1 MAVIWT
7 KKSKGVIVLDI
18 ETNPFTCGWLAP
30 EPGKTY
36 LDYPLDIRVA
46 VVYSYD
52 DDTYHTFGPDQQTEF
67 FEMVNSAKRVVSYNG
82 EGFDFL
88 VMKALGFDGEIS
100 DSVDLCHRIKEYTG
114 SKHYTSLDSIA
125 KKHFGRRKQTKGR
138 DMVNLDYEK
147 LSAACKVDVEIT
159 KQIYEN
165 RQHWRKNSKQHRA
178 ERRYNNYDPDFSEE
192 EHLVF
197 KALKM
202 SREYTPEWM
211 AWAKNHLR
219 KIIYKD
225 KFIWLPEELRNEILT
240 TLKTRLNNTVSEY
253 TQWQIEKSEI
263 YIQSYREYQPR
274 LDALKRK
281 GPRDEWWQMYCQRK
295 GWCESRIQEL
305 REEKYLPE
313 QLEKFT
319 QMENDR
325 ELIWM
330 LLRNLNSLY
339 YTSPEY
345 VLDIKEQDITLS
357 GIGNPFGGFSGD
369 KTHWGY
375 IHRTPAMQ
383 YAKNLCWHHKQN
395 KRRHRVNYRITDVL
409 EKYPAGK
416 KMMCDYYEQ
425 KSLWELEVMK
435 RNKRYLSMDYI
446 RSYTNRYGVKKRET
460 LKSLTERFLD
470 TFKVKFE
477 AAHLI
482 LDKDIQGY
490 EKTIETLRDWN
501 NNLTFSK
508 HQLEKIRKVWR
519 EVK

>member
-165 RQHWRKNSKQHRA
+165 RQHWKKNSKQYGS
-178 ERRYNNYDPDFSEE
+178 ERRYNNHDPDFSEE

-211 AWAKNHLR
+211 TWAKNHLR
-219 KIIYKD
+219 KVIYKD
-225 KFIWLPEELRNEILT
+225 KFIWLPEELRNEILDG
-240 TLKTRLNNTVSEY
+240 LKIRLNNTV
-253 TQWQIEKSEI
+253 
-263 YIQSYREYQPR
+263 
-274 LDALKRK
+274 
-281 GPRDEWWQMYCQRK
+281 DEWNQCKLDCFKIYLEAHDAYHTEREGATTVDEWKKITPFEERY
-295 GWCESRIQEL
+295 GEL
-305 REEKYLPE
+305 LVQKHSYEEVVRFDEMKD
-313 QLEKFT
+313 
-319 QMENDR
+319 DR

-339 YTSPEY
+339 YISPEY
-345 VLDIKEQDITLS
+345 VIDIREQDITLAHT
-357 GIGNPFGGFSGD
+357 GFGFDFFD
-369 KTHWGY
+369 KTHWSY
-375 IHRTPAMQ
+375 RHRTPIMQ
-383 YAKNLCWHHKQN
+383 YAKNLCWHHKKN
-395 KRRHRVNYRITDVL
+395 KRRHRVNHRITDVL
-409 EKYPAGK
+409 EKYPASK

-425 KSLWELEVMK
+425 ESLMRLEIRK
-435 RNKRYLSMDYI
+435 RNKRYLSQNYI
-446 RSYTNRYGVKKRET
+446 GRYLDDSKRGT
-460 LKSLTERFLD
+460 LKSLTERLLNS
-470 TFKVKFE
+470 FKVKYE
-477 AAHLI
+477 AAHLV
-482 LDKDIQGY
+482 LDKDLQGY
-490 EKTIETLRDWN
+490 EKTIETIRDWN

-508 HQLEKIRKVWR
+508 AQLEKIRKAWR

>member
-138 DMVNLDYEK
+138 DMINLDYEK

-165 RQHWRKNSKQHRA
+165 RQHWRKNSKQHRS
-178 ERRYNNYDPDFSEE
+178 ERRYNNYEPDFSEE

-225 KFIWLPEELRNEILT
+225 KFIWLPEELRNEILDG
-240 TLKTRLNNTVSEY
+240 LKTRLNNTVDEWYQCKLDCFKIYSEAHDAHY
-253 TQWQIEKSEI
+253 TERNGAKTV
-263 YIQSYREYQPR
+263 
-274 LDALKRK
+274 DDLKRIT
-281 GPRDEWWQMYCQRK
+281 PF
-295 GWCESRIQEL
+295 
-305 REEKYLPE
+305 EEKYAELLAQKHSYE
-313 QLEKFT
+313 EVVRFDELR
-319 QMENDR
+319 NDR

-339 YTSPEY
+339 YISPEY
-345 VLDIKEQDITLS
+345 VLDIREQDITLAHT
-357 GIGNPFGGFSGD
+357 GMGFDFFD
-369 KTHWGY
+369 KTHWSY
-375 IHRTPAMQ
+375 IHRTPVMQ

-395 KRRHRVNYRITDVL
+395 KRRHRVNHRIADVL
-409 EKYPAGK
+409 EKYPASK

-425 KSLWELEVMK
+425 ESLVKLEVRK
-435 RNKRYLSMDYI
+435 RKKRYLSEDYI
-446 RSYTNRYGVKKRET
+446 RSYTGYGLKRET
-460 LKSLTERFLD
+460 LKSLTERVLD
-470 TFKVKFE
+470 TFKVKYD

-508 HQLEKIRKVWR
+508 PQLEKIRKVWR